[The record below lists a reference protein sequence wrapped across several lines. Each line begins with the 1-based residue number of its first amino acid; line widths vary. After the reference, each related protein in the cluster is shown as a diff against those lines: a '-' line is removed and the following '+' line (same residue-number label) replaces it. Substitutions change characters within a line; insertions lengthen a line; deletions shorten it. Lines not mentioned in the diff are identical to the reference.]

1 MRSAARF
8 LDVNFTPFVLMG
20 ATARISMSDLEDRL
34 KDLENRQRLN
44 DLDVYMLVEMMMSP
58 MPGQVDLDQR
68 VRRLERPDN
77 NRNSGNVL
85 E

>member
-20 ATARISMSDLEDRL
+20 ATARISMSDLEERL

-68 VRRLERPDN
+68 LRKVERPQAHN
-77 NRNSGNVL
+77 NNNDL